1 MSRPHRLGRPYRSRT
16 DVSRMRTPLIHG
28 AGDRKQW
35 YCISHLVPPMA
46 ASVASRLGT
55 VHRDACAAQ
64 A

>member
-28 AGDRKQW
+28 AGNRQQW
-35 YCISHLVPPMA
+35 DCPSHLVPPMA
-46 ASVASRLGT
+46 ASVASRLGM